1 MSKKK
6 RKIRAQF
13 RKKHETRKRTRD
25 LTRRRERAGD
35 EPEEDEFARDERVSG
50 KGALTRKR
58 TVVGTETSGDESGL
72 SVELD
77 VDREACR
84 EGRVLSVHGVASMV
98 RAEDGTL
105 YRCATRGLLKSLST
119 DQRNVVTVGDM
130 VWFRP
135 GDDKGGTREGV
146 IERVE
151 PRRGVL
157 SRTSRGRQHVI
168 AANVDQ
174 LLIVS
179 SAAEPEVKPHL
190 IDRMLVT
197 AEKAGT
203 APIICLNKID
213 LVDVADLQPLIG
225 VYGQM
230 GYQVL
235 LLSATTGFGVERL
248 REIVQGKQSVLSG
261 QSGVGKS
268 SLINALDP
276 NFQLPVRTV
285 SSESQKG
292 RHATSIAQLIPL
304 PFGGYLVDTPGIR
317 QFQLWDVIP
326 AEVGGFFRDLRPY
339 ESHCRFPDCTHIHEE
354 GCAVK
359 DATADGKLDL
369 RRYESYCHLVQGDR

>member
-13 RKKHETRKRTRD
+13 RKKHETRKRNRD
-25 LTRRRERAGD
+25 VMHPRGRD
-35 EPEEDEFARDERVSG
+35 EDEQQENLAQSERVSG

-58 TVVGTETSGDESGL
+58 TVVGTEITADDAGL
-72 SVELD
+72 SVDLD
-77 VDREACR
+77 IDPESCL

-98 RAEDGTL
+98 RARDGTV

-119 DQRNVVTVGDM
+119 DQRNVVAVGDM

-135 GDDKGGTREGV
+135 TNQAEGSREGI

-157 SRTSRGRQHVI
+157 SRTSRGRRHII

-174 LLIVS
+174 IVVVS
-179 SAAEPEVKPHL
+179 SAAEPAVKPHL

-197 AEKAGT
+197 AEKAGIN
-203 APIICLNKID
+203 PIICINKID
-213 LVDVADLQPLIG
+213 LVNVADLQPLIG

-235 LLSATTGFGVERL
+235 LLSASTGFGVDRL
-248 REIVQGKQSVLSG
+248 REIVHGKQSVLAG

-268 SLINALDP
+268 SLLNAMDP
-276 NFQLPVRTV
+276 KRQLPVRSV
-285 SSESQKG
+285 SAESQKG
-292 RHATSIAQLIPL
+292 RHTTSIAQLIPL
-304 PFGGYLVDTPGIR
+304 HFGGYLVDTPGIR

-326 AEVGGFFRDLRPY
+326 AEVAGFFRDLRPY
-339 ESHCRFPDCTHIHEE
+339 ESRCRFPDCTHIHED

-359 DATADGKLDL
+359 DATADGKLDI
-369 RRYESYCHLVQGDR
+369 RRYESYYHLVQGDR

>member
-13 RKKHETRKRTRD
+13 RKKHETRKRTGD
-25 LTRRRERAGD
+25 LTRQRGRD
-35 EPEEDEFARDERVSG
+35 EDEQQENLAQSERVSG

-58 TVVGTETSGDESGL
+58 TVVGTEATADDAGLAVDLDIDAESCL
-72 SVELD
+72 K
-77 VDREACR
+77 
-84 EGRVLSVHGVASMV
+84 GRVLSVHGVASMV
-98 RAEDGTL
+98 RAPDGSV

-119 DQRNVVTVGDM
+119 DQRNVVAVGDM

-135 GDDKGGTREGV
+135 GDEAEASREGM

-157 SRTSRGRQHVI
+157 SRTSRGRRHVI

-174 LLIVS
+174 IVIVS
-179 SAAEPEVKPHL
+179 SAAEPAVKPHL

-197 AEKAGT
+197 AEKAGVT
-203 APIICLNKID
+203 PVICINKID

-235 LLSATTGFGVERL
+235 LLSATTGFGVDGL
-248 REIVQGKQSVLSG
+248 REIVRGKESVLSG

-268 SLINALDP
+268 SLINAMDP
-276 NFQLPVRTV
+276 KLRLPVRSV
-285 SSESQKG
+285 SGESQKG
-292 RHATSIAQLIPL
+292 RHTTSIAQLIPL
-304 PFGGYLVDTPGIR
+304 HFGGYLVDTPGIR

-326 AEVGGFFRDLRPY
+326 AEVAGFFRDLRPH
-339 ESHCRFPDCTHIHEE
+339 ESRCRFPDCTHIHED

-359 DATADGKLDL
+359 DATADGKLDV